1 VAVEDRPGTVKSLNV
16 ISAVWFVLLCGLFLF
31 STPMEPDEAASREG
45 EVKCHERLG
54 GLLKSYY
61 REAA

>member
-1 VAVEDRPGTVKSLNV
+1 VKSLNV